1 MKRKEVTEN
10 PVSITGIAGRFPESN
25 NIDEFWTN
33 LLSGRELCTEDDR
46 RWPVGEFPLTNYLFI
61 N

>member
-1 MKRKEVTEN
+1 MKRKEVIDD
-10 PVSITGIAGRFPESN
+10 PVTITGIAGRYPESS
-25 NIDEFWTN
+25 NIDEFWSN

-46 RWPVGEFPLTNYLFI
+46 RWPVGKYHNHHVIMI